1 MSGGLL
7 GVFAHPD
14 DEAYSLAGSM
24 ARLTD
29 EGVDVTI
36 VTFTRGEAGQ
46 IAEGSGATRENL
58 GTVREAELRAA
69 CAIVGVTDVRIVG
82 TADGG
87 TEANDAGV
95 AFIADVMREVQPRVV
110 ATMEPAGV
118 THHPDHIAVSKMTTD
133 AFDLVREGSD
143 GAYPERLYYSAV
155 PKSALDALGAALE
168 AAGLP
173 QFADPNDPLAP
184 RPAPDESIACMVN
197 VTTPWLGRKV
207 DALRAHATQMME
219 MIAWMP
225 PDLANMFLGAEPF
238 QRPFPPP
245 ADGEKPE
252 ADLFDAYRDEAGS
265 VR

>member
-29 EGVDVTI
+29 EGVSVSL

-58 GTVREAELRAA
+58 GEVREGELRAA

-95 AFIADVMREVQPRVV
+95 TVIADAMRELQPRVV
-110 ATMEPAGV
+110 VTMEPHGV
-118 THHPDHIAVSKMTTD
+118 TNHPDHIAVSKMTTD
-133 AFDLVREGSD
+133 AFDLVRSETG
-143 GAYPERLYYSAV
+143 GVYPERLYYSAV
-155 PKSALDALGAALE
+155 PKSALDAMGAELQRL
-168 AAGLP
+168 GLP
-173 QFADPNDPLAP
+173 PFTQPDDPLAP
-184 RPAPDESIACMVN
+184 RPAPDESIVCIVDVM
-197 VTTPWLGRKV
+197 PWVRRKA
-207 DALRAHATQMME
+207 DALRAHVTQSME
-219 MIAWMP
+219 MASWMP
-225 PDLANMFLGAEPF
+225 EDVVHMFLGTETF
-238 QRPFPPP
+238 QRPFP
-245 ADGEKPE
+245 ASAGGERPE
-252 ADLFDAYRDEAGS
+252 ADLFDAYRDGAGAI
-265 VR
+265 R